1 MRYVNYLK
9 VIILQFLI
17 LTKICNMKLLLI
29 HCIYMLKVFIFVKKK
44 KPWKI
49 MKNIVSLHQ
58 IVLKVL
64 SAENQVY

>member
-44 KPWKI
+44 PWKI
-49 MKNIVSLHQ
+49 MKNIVRLHQ

>member
-1 MRYVNYLK
+1 MRDVNYLK

-17 LTKICNMKLLLI
+17 LTKIRNMKLLLI
-29 HCIYMLKVFIFVKKK
+29 HCIYMLKVFIFVKK
-44 KPWKI
+44 PWKI

-58 IVLKVL
+58 IVLKVF